1 MVLSGLE
8 QMLFL
13 GGSASAPL
21 VMDIGFC
28 LIVAGLLCAI
38 FVKLKIPEIAA
49 FLVGGVLIGPVGL
62 NMIKQRENVPIIAEL
77 GLILLLFVIGLE
89 INLKKLLASGKTLIL
104 SGLLQFPLCIAF
116 GSAVGYTLQ
125 ATGWEIMQGTYMPL
139 YIGLTAAASSTLL
152 VSKLL
157 QQKFQMDTVVGR
169 VSIGILIFQ
178 DIWAIIVLAI
188 QPSLPKVGQAA
199 AETGSTTS
207 IGGGGHVA
215 SADPATGLLLAGEG
229 GPGGMVT
236 IALTFLSIFIV
247 LGVAIAVAKYVLPYF
262 FKWIAKLPELM
273 LVVALGWCFGVGA
286 FGEHLEPIF
295 ALLGWKDSHLMV
307 GMSMGALIAGAAIA
321 SMPYAHEVVTKV
333 EVVKNFFVTLF
344 FVALGMQIPKPD
356 GMDVI
361 ILAFALAAVS
371 VIARYFVF
379 FPLMYYTG
387 MDRRNSFVA
396 STKLAQVSEFCL
408 VIAYLGYS
416 AGHFKDLDNE
426 MTMVSSVIF
435 SFVITALIT
444 PTLFNAGD
452 AMHDKLAPLLQKLG
466 FKAPPSK
473 AAEEGGGHDPGV
485 VLLGFHRVAS
495 SILHEIQHQRPDMIH
510 EVLVVDFNV
519 ALHEKIKA
527 TGAHVHYGDISNH
540 DVLHHLGVN
549 RAKVIVCTIP
559 DDVLKGTSNLKLT
572 KMLRHLNHDG
582 KIFVTALTAADAVAM
597 YEAGADFVMMP
608 RIDAAKAVLPALDAA
623 LGGELDAY
631 VEEHGMGPEPLGKR
645 SEVLA

>member
-1 MVLSGLE
+1 MNLTGLADL
-8 QMLFL
+8 LFL

-21 VMDIGFC
+21 VVDIGFC
-28 LIVAGLLCAI
+28 LIIAGLLCAI

-62 NMIKQRENVPIIAEL
+62 DFVVHKKNVPIIAEL

-104 SGLLQFPLCIAF
+104 TGLLQFPLCIAF
-116 GSAVGYTLQ
+116 GAAVGYGLQ
-125 ATGWEIMQGTYMPL
+125 ATGWPIMQGTYMPL

-188 QPSLPKVGQAA
+188 QPSLPKVGAA
-199 AETGSTTS
+199 AETGATAS
-207 IGGGGHVA
+207 IG
-215 SADPATGLLLAGEG
+215 DTGVVLAGEG
-229 GPGGMVT
+229 GPGGLAT
-236 IALTFLSIFIV
+236 IGLTFLGIFIV
-247 LGVAIAVAKYVLPYF
+247 LAVAIGAAKYLLPYL

-286 FGEHLEPIF
+286 FGEHLEPIL
-295 ALLGWKDSHLMV
+295 AAIGIPNSHLMV
-307 GMSMGALIAGAAIA
+307 GMSMGALIAGASIA
-321 SMPYAHEVVTKV
+321 SMPYAHEVVSKV
-333 EVVKNFFVTLF
+333 EAVKNFFVTLF
-344 FVALGMQIPKPD
+344 FVALGMQIPAPD

-371 VIARYFVF
+371 VIARYVVF

-408 VIAYLGYS
+408 VIAYLGFS
-416 AGHFKDLDNE
+416 AGHFDDLSDK
-426 MTMVSSVIF
+426 MTMVSAVIF

-444 PTLFNAGD
+444 PTLFSAGD
-452 AMHDKLAPLLQKLG
+452 AMHDKLAPMLSKFG
-466 FKAPPSK
+466 FKAPPDK
-473 AAEEGGGHDPGV
+473 VAEGGGGHDPGV

-495 SILHEIQHQRPDMIH
+495 SILHEIQHNRPEMIH

-519 ALHEKIKA
+519 ALHEKISA

-549 RAKVIVCTIP
+549 KAKVIICTIP

-582 KIFVTALTAADAVAM
+582 KIFVTALTAKDAADM
-597 YEAGADFVMMP
+597 YNEGADFVMMP
-608 RIDAAKAVLPALDAA
+608 RIDAAKAMLPALDAA
-623 LGGELDAY
+623 LGGDLKDY
-631 VEEHGMGPEPLGKR
+631 IKEHGHDKDTLLRRK
-645 SEVLA
+645 EVLA